1 MKKQMS
7 DSLTLAVFLTLA
19 GGFQDAYSYNCRG
32 QVFANAQTGNIVLL
46 GQNLAT
52 GHPGRALHYLFP
64 LLAFM
69 LGVYLAEL
77 VCRRYANAQTGN
89 IVLLGQNLATGHPG
103 RALHYLFPLLAF
115 MLGVYLAEL
124 VCRRYQNST
133 RIHWRQLGQNLAT
146 GHPGRALHYLFPLLA
161 FMLGVYLAELVC
173 RRYQNSTRIHWR
185 QTILLAE
192 ILLLVI
198 AGLLPQ
204 SLNAFM
210 LGVYLAELVCRRYQ
224 NSTRIHWRQTI
235 LLAEILLLVIAGLLP
250 QSLNIAANVLLSFAC
265 AMQVNAFRKFR
276 GLPCAT
282 TMCIGNMR
290 SAASL
295 LCGYHTTGDP
305 ELKRKSMHYY
315 FVIAV
320 FAVGAAIGA
329 VLTQRIGE
337 RAIWIAAGLQLIGF
351 LLMFAHEPDPV
362 HID

>member
-77 VCRRYANAQTGN
+77 VCRRY
-89 IVLLGQNLATGHPG
+89 
-103 RALHYLFPLLAF
+103 
-115 MLGVYLAEL
+115 
-124 VCRRYQNST
+124 
-133 RIHWRQLGQNLAT
+133 
-146 GHPGRALHYLFPLLA
+146 
-161 FMLGVYLAELVC
+161 
-173 RRYQNSTRIHWR
+173 QNSTRIHWR

-192 ILLLVI
+192 IVLLVI

-204 SLNAFM
+204 SLN
-210 LGVYLAELVCRRYQ
+210 V
-224 NSTRIHWRQTI
+224 
-235 LLAEILLLVIAGLLP
+235 
-250 QSLNIAANVLLSFAC
+250 AANVLLSFAC

-305 ELKRKSMHYY
+305 ELRHKSMHYY

-362 HID
+362 HVD